1 MSYVHWQKDIT
12 MLSSAGDTRFT
23 CTTSGVKAGY
33 SAGLSPFQIRRAGVV
48 ALTSILDPIHAKVN
62 FWKTSVYPS
71 TTSTNWTAIGTV
83 FLLSTNQVGKC
94 IYVEPTTILEVQPPA
109 GVLVEVETIASGSVL
124 AEAHIFIEPS
134 WDEPAAVGTCG
145 YVATTTA

>member
-1 MSYVHWQKDIT
+1 MSYVHWQKDVT

-23 CTTSGVKAGY
+23 CTTSGIKG
-33 SAGLSPFQIRRAGVV
+33 SWSPGLSPVQVRYAGVV
-48 ALTSILDPIHAKVN
+48 ALTSILDPIHLKVN

-83 FLLSTNQVGKC
+83 FLTSVNYVGKC
-94 IYVEPTTILEVQPPA
+94 VYVEPTSMIEVQAPA
-109 GVLVEVETIASGSVL
+109 GILAEVETITSGSVL
-124 AEAHIFIEPS
+124 AEAHIFVEPS
-134 WDEPAAVGTCG
+134 WDNPVNIGTCG